1 MYLSLRMRNSVLAML
16 AVGSVLLGAALMWAV
31 GGGGESDDPGGETAA
46 VDDPVDPP
54 VTPTSFDESESQT
67 AGPDPSTSLLRVEG
81 LATTTAL
88 STTTTT
94 AGNSSST
101 TTATSTTSTTPTT
114 SGPSS
119 SSGSSTTSASS
130 TTSSTTTQSTTTTT
144 RPQAST
150 TQTAGNATFHG
161 VTVIHTLTSGQVSRD
176 TWTNGDI
183 TFFAPPGKVSPEVG
197 MEWTNWYVQVDK
209 LYRKVSNDPE
219 FDIVY
224 RRRDPVNFGPN
235 VKVLGAV
242 STCGAGCGNKTQAEI
257 DEGFLDSMVA
267 NPTDKYIQG
276 QWTLYYEMGRGGR
289 HEPWYGRATWPTN
302 TILMPHL
309 MAGIAF
315 HHFGGDAALEN
326 GIVGNL
332 SQGLRDW
339 EAMDKEWVDHFVA
352 ADQQKVDGA
361 PASHDLMAAMLYRVL
376 AETDVDTVA
385 RVMDEMTNKPQAT
398 NATQAMCDFQDAV
411 NAQTGGRFRDRMK
424 GPWGLPDDCP

>member
-1 MYLSLRMRNSVLAML
+1 MYLSLRMRNNVLAVL
-16 AVGSVLLGAALMWAV
+16 AVGSVLLGATLMWAV
-31 GGGGESDDPGGETAA
+31 SRSGETKNAGGETAA
-46 VDDPVDPP
+46 VDDVIDPP
-54 VTPTSFDESESQT
+54 VTPTSFDEPDPQT
-67 AGPDPSTSLLRVEG
+67 AGPDPSTSLLRVDG
-81 LATTTAL
+81 LATLTTLSTTSSSSSTSTPA
-88 STTTTT
+88 STTTTLNT
-94 AGNSSST
+94 SSSAGADDKSSTSSSGATSST
-101 TTATSTTSTTPTT
+101 TTAP
-114 SGPSS
+114 
-119 SSGSSTTSASS
+119 
-130 TTSSTTTQSTTTTT
+130 TTQSTTTTT
-144 RPQAST
+144 RPQATT
-150 TQTAGNATFHG
+150 TQVAGNATFHG
-161 VTVIHTLTSGQVSRD
+161 VTVIHTLTSGQVNRD

-183 TFFAPPGKVSPEVG
+183 TFFAPPGKVSPEIG
-197 MEWTNWYVQVDK
+197 MEWTNWYGQVDR

-267 NPTDKYIQG
+267 NPTDKYLQG

-309 MAGIAF
+309 MAGVAF

-352 ADQQKVDGA
+352 ADQQKVEGA

-376 AETDVDTVA
+376 ADTNVDTVA
-385 RVMDEMTNKPQAT
+385 RVMDEMTSKPQAA

-411 NAQTGGRFRDRMK
+411 NSQTGGRFRDQMK
-424 GPWGLPDDCP
+424 GPWGLPDNCP

>member
-1 MYLSLRMRNSVLAML
+1 MYLSPQMRNGVLAVL
-16 AVGSVLLGAALMWAV
+16 AVGSVLLGAGLMWALS
-31 GGGGESDDPGGETAA
+31 GDDNDSPGGATAA
-46 VDDPVDPP
+46 VDDAPNTV
-54 VTPTSFDESESQT
+54 V
-67 AGPDPSTSLLRVEG
+67 PDPALAGEPPELGAPEQPNSLLRVDG
-81 LATTTAL
+81 LASATTSPTSTLLSSTTSTATTATTLPTTGPTVVNGTDPSESSSTTAPTTAPTTTAAPA
-88 STTTTT
+88 TTTT
-94 AGNSSST
+94 APQSST
-101 TTATSTTSTTPTT
+101 TR
-114 SGPSS
+114 
-119 SSGSSTTSASS
+119 SSG
-130 TTSSTTTQSTTTTT
+130 
-144 RPQAST
+144 
-150 TQTAGNATFHG
+150 NAVFHR
-161 VTVIHTLTSGQVSRD
+161 VTKIHTLTSGTVNRD

-197 MEWTNWYVQVDK
+197 MEWTRWYAQVDS
-209 LYRKVSNDPE
+209 LYRKISNDPE

-224 RRRDPVNFGPN
+224 RRRDPVNFAPN
-235 VKVLGAV
+235 KKVLGAV

-257 DEGFLDSMVA
+257 DEGFLNDMVA
-267 NPTDKYIQG
+267 NPTDKFLQG

-315 HHFGGDAALEN
+315 HSFGGDAALEK

-339 EAMDKEWVDHFVA
+339 EAMDKEWVDHFTA
-352 ADQQKVDGA
+352 ADQQKMEGA

-385 RVMDEMTNKPQAT
+385 RVMDEMTNKSEAA

-411 NAQTGGRFRDRMK
+411 NSQTGGRFRDQMK
-424 GPWGLPDDCP
+424 GPWGLPDSCP